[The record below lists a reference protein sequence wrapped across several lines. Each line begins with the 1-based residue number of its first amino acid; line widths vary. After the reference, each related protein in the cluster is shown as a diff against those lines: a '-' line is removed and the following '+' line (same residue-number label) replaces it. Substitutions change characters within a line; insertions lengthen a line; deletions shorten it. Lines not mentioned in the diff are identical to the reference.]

1 MKAEI
6 ITIGDELLLGQ
17 VIDTNSS
24 WLGQELNK
32 LGIHVHHK
40 SAISDSRE
48 AILDALSQ
56 ASTRSNT
63 TNQRTSKRGRDS
75 KRLCAESI
83 PICTQKQTEERMDD
97 VLLMG
102 LVNFALCMW
111 VLYLQHKLKTYRIAL
126 DGAFLMVSDL
136 AEGKAVIE
144 KTANGFSV
152 RRIEDE

>member
-24 WLGQELNK
+24 WLGQVLNK

-56 ASTRSNT
+56 ASTRSNIVVIT
-63 TNQRTSKRGRDS
+63 GGLGPTK
-75 KRLCAESI
+75 
-83 PICTQKQTEERMDD
+83 DD
-97 VLLMG
+97 ITWLLR
-102 LVNFALCMW
+102 
-111 VLYLQHKLKTYRIAL
+111 K
-126 DGAFLMVSDL
+126 
-136 AEGKAVIE
+136 
-144 KTANGFSV
+144 
-152 RRIEDE
+152 